1 MINFISLKPF
11 RFIVVILTILFFHN
25 FSFAQTD
32 EKFPVVLD
40 SDTLF
45 FIHNGIGTFSTEKRA
60 EEISSKLNS
69 LLGNDRII
77 CDSIKVVKLE
87 EYSLLKLGDE
97 SIMAISKSDAQ
108 FADTTEIRLAEI
120 LREVIVTKLKT
131 TKELYSRKAIINNS
145 LYSILFF
152 SLFIIFLWFSTKT
165 FPWVYKKIE
174 MFNSDEL
181 KTIRIKGKVIF
192 KSSIINKLLLILSKG
207 VRFVISLFALYLF
220 LTKTLQ
226 LWPYTRKWD
235 LQPVIEGIAL
245 LIFYTFLLIAIG
257 KGAALFQRYLTMKCD
272 SWNGTKIRS
281 IKIKTIEVLS
291 AERTV
296 DFLKLLTKVVR
307 FGLLIIIIY
316 SYITIAFSLFSF
328 SKTWANTLLGYV
340 LTPLKLVV
348 YTFLNFLPNLFFII
362 VIVFVFNYLIKA
374 VKFFFMEIDKGTLE
388 FPGFHRD
395 WAVPTYKIVR
405 FMIIAL
411 EVVVIFPY
419 LPGSNSPAF
428 QGVSVFL
435 GILFSFGSG
444 SAISNMVAGIVLT
457 YMRPFKIGDRVKIAD
472 TMGDIMEK
480 TLLITR
486 IRTIKNVDITIP
498 NSMVLG
504 AHIVNYSSSDKGVG
518 LILNTTVTIGY
529 DSPWRQIH
537 ELLISAAFETKFILK
552 EPKPFVLQTSL
563 DDFYVSYEI
572 NAYTKE
578 SNKMAIIYSELHS
591 KIQDKFNEAGVEI
604 MSPHYGA
611 MRDGNQTAIPPDYLP
626 KEYKAPSFRIFG
638 LDLFGNQ
645 NKTKD

>member
-165 FPWVYKKIE
+165 FPWVYKKIK

-348 YTFLNFLPNLFFII
+348 YTLLNFLPNLFFII

>member
-87 EYSLLKLGDE
+87 KYSLLKLGDE

-165 FPWVYKKIE
+165 FPWVYKKIK

>member
-1 MINFISLKPF
+1 
-11 RFIVVILTILFFHN
+11 
-25 FSFAQTD
+25 
-32 EKFPVVLD
+32 
-40 SDTLF
+40 
-45 FIHNGIGTFSTEKRA
+45 
-60 EEISSKLNS
+60 
-69 LLGNDRII
+69 
-77 CDSIKVVKLE
+77 
-87 EYSLLKLGDE
+87 
-97 SIMAISKSDAQ
+97 
-108 FADTTEIRLAEI
+108 
-120 LREVIVTKLKT
+120 
-131 TKELYSRKAIINNS
+131 
-145 LYSILFF
+145 
-152 SLFIIFLWFSTKT
+152 
-165 FPWVYKKIE
+165 

>member
-165 FPWVYKKIE
+165 FPWVYKKIK

-457 YMRPFKIGDRVKIAD
+457 YMRPFKIGYRVKIAD

>member
-165 FPWVYKKIE
+165 FPWVYKKIK

>member
-165 FPWVYKKIE
+165 FPWVYKKIK

-638 LDLFGNQ
+638 LYLFGNQ

>member
-1 MINFISLKPF
+1 M
-11 RFIVVILTILFFHN
+11 
-25 FSFAQTD
+25 
-32 EKFPVVLD
+32 
-40 SDTLF
+40 
-45 FIHNGIGTFSTEKRA
+45 
-60 EEISSKLNS
+60 
-69 LLGNDRII
+69 
-77 CDSIKVVKLE
+77 VKLE

-165 FPWVYKKIE
+165 FPWVYKKIK